1 MVSFPTLG
9 NPLRRSTQDGENS
22 SEAVSRV
29 LEVRGIEKSIMLIIL
44 FGISVKA
51 VGKHFE
57 IWLRFGELE
66 RVMGEL
72 DNEVPQARN
81 TLRQFL

>member
-1 MVSFPTLG
+1 
-9 NPLRRSTQDGENS
+9 LRRSTQDGGENYF
-22 SEAVSRV
+22 EAVSGV
-29 LEVRGIEKSIMLIIL
+29 LEVRGVEKSIMLIIL

-51 VGKHFE
+51 VGRHFE

-72 DNEVPQARN
+72 DNDVPQARN
-81 TLRQFL
+81 TLRRFL